1 MGEKLALSVTE
12 AAKLLGISRNTA
24 YAAIKDG
31 DLPVIRLGRRVL
43 IPVAAL
49 EKKLNVST
57 VGETRDAIP

>member
-12 AAKLLGISRNTA
+12 AAKMLGISRNTA